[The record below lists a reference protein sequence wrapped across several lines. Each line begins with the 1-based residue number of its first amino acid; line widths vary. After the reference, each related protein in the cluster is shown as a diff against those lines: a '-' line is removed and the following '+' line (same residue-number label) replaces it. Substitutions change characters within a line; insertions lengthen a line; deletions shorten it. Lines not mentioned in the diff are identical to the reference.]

1 MSLRRAHPAV
11 AAFALVATL
20 TAPLPSS
27 GQVASNPRVAEAVA
41 AVETWLEA
49 EQAYD
54 RIPSL
59 SAAVVHEQEVVWSG
73 AYGMAHPDR
82 GVPATTSTLYSI
94 CSISKLFTS
103 ISLMQLRDRGL
114 VALDDPVAKHLD
126 WFTLQQQY
134 EGSAPITVEGILTHS
149 AGLPRESDQPYWSAP
164 DFPFP
169 TRDAI
174 IAGLRN
180 QETLYPAWKH
190 FQYSNL
196 GLTLAGEIVRARSG
210 MPYDRYVRE
219 HVLTPLGLENTYPE
233 IPEQHRGGQLAQG
246 FSSLGRDGTRAP
258 TPFFQAKGIAP
269 AAGFASTADDLAK
282 FVAWQLRRREGGGE
296 EVLKPTTLEEMQ
308 RVHYVDPQWNTFWG
322 LGFSVARRNDKTFV
336 GHGGSCPG
344 YRTQIAI
351 QPDDG
356 IGLVFLASAMVNT
369 STYLYGMYDLV
380 AEAIRGASGK
390 GDAAK
395 PATADAAGGTSADE
409 ASAPDLTPY
418 LGTYSQQPWGGESAA
433 IRWKGGLA
441 LMSLPT
447 SNPTRA
453 ITRLK
458 HVEGDTFLHAFEGRA
473 PDDPGEEIVFER
485 DAQGRVTGYRQFGN
499 LSPRIR

>member
-1 MSLRRAHPAV
+1 MPPRCAR
-11 AAFALVATL
+11 ALVLAAL
-20 TAPLPSS
+20 LVLPIPSAA
-27 GQVASNPRVAEAVA
+27 QVASDPRVAEAVA
-41 AVETWLEA
+41 AVGTWLEA

-59 SAAVVHEQEVVWSG
+59 SAAIVHDQELVWSG

-114 VALDDPVAKHLD
+114 VDLEDPVAKHLE
-126 WFTLQQQY
+126 WFDLHQQFD
-134 EGSAPITVEGILTHS
+134 GSAPVTVEGILTHA

-169 TRDAI
+169 TREEI
-174 IAGLRN
+174 IAGLAD

-219 HVLTPLGLENTYPE
+219 HVLTPLGLSNTYPE

-246 FSSLGRDGTRAP
+246 YSALTRDGAREP

-269 AAGFASTADDLAK
+269 AAGFASTAGDLAK
-282 FVAWQLRRREGGGE
+282 FVSWQLRLLEGGGE
-296 EVLKPTTLEEMQ
+296 EVLKATTLEEMQ
-308 RVHYVDPQWNTFWG
+308 RVHYVDPQWSTFWG
-322 LGFSVARRNDKTFV
+322 LGFSVTRRNDKTFV

-344 YRTQIAI
+344 YRTQIAV
-351 QPDDG
+351 QREDG

-369 STYLYGMYDLV
+369 GTYVYGMYDLV

-390 GDAAK
+390 EEAKAAADGA
-395 PATADAAGGTSADE
+395 ATSG

-418 LGTYSQQPWGGESAA
+418 LGAYSEQPWGGESAA

-447 SNPTRA
+447 ANPARA

-458 HVEGDTFLHAFEGRA
+458 HVEGDTFRHVYDGR
-473 PDDPGEEIVFER
+473 PSDDLGEEIVFER
-485 DAQGRVTGYRQFGN
+485 DETGRVTGYRQFGN
-499 LSPRIR
+499 LSRRVR